1 MPQGSPKAP
10 KLALCKHCLRLSPR
24 KPQLLHQDLCTAEQC
39 CLQTHGHAWIFFL
52 LCKKNCFSF
61 LPPVS
66 VKRDRRFTSPEAAPG
81 QLLNS
86 MTETPEP
93 PASCSG
99 PELTCSLSSVPSW
112 TPPGLGEKMMP
123 PPSDKALEYA
133 HIPSPRAV
141 SWASSKR
148 SFVFLNIEAPT
159 VNFHF
164 LWSSFEANCEPGL
177 TPGVPSVSL
186 HPLGPRGLTSSP
198 HSPLF
203 PESH

>member
-1 MPQGSPKAP
+1 MVM
-10 KLALCKHCLRLSPR
+10 
-24 KPQLLHQDLCTAEQC
+24 
-39 CLQTHGHAWIFFL
+39 HGFFFL

-66 VKRDRRFTSPEAAPG
+66 VKRDRRFTSPEAAPR